1 MTILNFLT
9 GQDKKRKQT
18 NISTDS
24 PISAPKAL
32 GKKTLGRAIMN
43 IHLNQ
48 KLDYEMLNKGGS
60 VMKKKKTKMMA
71 IGGMANKKTKMMAK
85 GGIAKGGLTLVG
97 ERGPEL
103 VNLPK
108 GAMVHSN
115 AESRRMGGNTIN
127 VNVSG
132 RVGAS
137 DSELRDIAK
146 KIGRMVNTEINR
158 TTSSST
164 NVRY

>member
-43 IHLNQ
+43 IDLNQ
-48 KLDYEMLNKGGS
+48 KLDYEMLNKGGA

-71 IGGMANKKTKMMAK
+71 KGGMAKKKTKMMAK
-85 GGIAKGGLTLVG
+85 GGMAKKTKMMAKGGKVKKTKMMA
-97 ERGPEL
+97 
-103 VNLPK
+103 K
-108 GAMVHSN
+108 GGKVKGTKMYSN
-115 AESRRMGGNTIN
+115 GGK
-127 VNVSG
+127 VSKG
-132 RVGAS
+132 R
-137 DSELRDIAK
+137 
-146 KIGRMVNTEINR
+146 
-158 TTSSST
+158 
-164 NVRY
+164 

>member
-43 IHLNQ
+43 IDLNQ
-48 KLDYEMLNKGGS
+48 KLDYEMLNKGGA

-71 IGGMANKKTKMMAK
+71 KGGMAKKKTKMMAK
-85 GGIAKGGLTLVG
+85 GGMAKKKTKMLAKGGKVKKTKMMA
-97 ERGPEL
+97 
-103 VNLPK
+103 K
-108 GAMVHSN
+108 GGKVKGTKMYSK
-115 AESRRMGGNTIN
+115 GGK
-127 VNVSG
+127 VSKG
-132 RVGAS
+132 R
-137 DSELRDIAK
+137 
-146 KIGRMVNTEINR
+146 
-158 TTSSST
+158 
-164 NVRY
+164 